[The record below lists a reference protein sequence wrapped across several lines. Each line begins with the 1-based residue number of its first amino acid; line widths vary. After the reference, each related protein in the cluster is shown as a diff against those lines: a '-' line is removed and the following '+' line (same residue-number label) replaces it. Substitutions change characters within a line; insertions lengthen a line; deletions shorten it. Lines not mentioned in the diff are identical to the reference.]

1 MDNNNAV
8 KQLTELRESILAS
21 VLPLLDSGQLEA
33 GERFDLYSRLAQ
45 VRGDYA
51 LYEKA
56 FQTVQEMQAEGD
68 KLSAYLNLLG
78 DVDYE
83 IQEKS
88 QTTGEDRVEPG
99 ETQTDQDQPQE
110 QQ

>member
-1 MDNNNAV
+1 MDDNDAV
-8 KQLTELRESILAS
+8 KQLTGLRESILES

-45 VRGDYA
+45 MRGDYA

-56 FQTVQEMQAEGD
+56 FQAVQEMQAEGD
-68 KLSAYLNLLG
+68 KLSAYINLLG

-88 QTTGEDRVEPG
+88 QATGEDQAEPD
-99 ETQTDQDQPQE
+99 ETQAYQDQPGE
-110 QQ
+110 